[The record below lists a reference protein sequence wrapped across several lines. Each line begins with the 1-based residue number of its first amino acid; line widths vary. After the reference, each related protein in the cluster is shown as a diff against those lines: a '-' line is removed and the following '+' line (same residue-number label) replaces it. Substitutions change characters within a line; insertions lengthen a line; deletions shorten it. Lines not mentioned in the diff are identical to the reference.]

1 MLAITQAKLLD
12 INDLFHVKQ
21 TNISSII
28 LKLFSI
34 NIEQLFRTVY
44 VAKTNN
50 PIIRPQHIDSAYYH
64 MAPPTVFSR
73 NANASQGSGT
83 IALAYRLCPSNC
95 YLICARLLA
104 IRQRAQS
111 TVFNRLDAEQYYDMI
126 NLVLLSLNSL
136 YYITALYLV

>member
-21 TNISSII
+21 PNISSII

-50 PIIRPQHIDSAYYH
+50 PIIRPQHIDSTYYH
-64 MAPPTVFSR
+64 MAPPTVVAKRKRFAGQWHHSPCV
-73 NANASQGSGT
+73 SPMP
-83 IALAYRLCPSNC
+83 I
-95 YLICARLLA
+95 
-104 IRQRAQS
+104 
-111 TVFNRLDAEQYYDMI
+111 
-126 NLVLLSLNSL
+126 
-136 YYITALYLV
+136 